1 MVVIIILVLNL
12 YLIDV
17 VKNIFNL
24 VKKDYSKSFLS
35 NWLILKCVGSSCF
48 LGFKNVCVLIQ

>member
-48 LGFKNVCVLIQ
+48 LGFINVCVLI